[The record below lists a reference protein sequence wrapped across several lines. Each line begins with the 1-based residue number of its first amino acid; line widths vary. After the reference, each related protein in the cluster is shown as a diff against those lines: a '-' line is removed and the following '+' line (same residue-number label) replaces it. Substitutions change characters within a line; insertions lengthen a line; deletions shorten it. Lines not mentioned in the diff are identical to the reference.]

1 MLQVNSIRPRLL
13 SFVLPLPDYFI
24 KPLVFYPPC
33 GLQIIYNQG
42 RFVEQTYWS
51 LWRWLLNYFFYSQ
64 GIMMS
69 AFKKLV
75 EHSQKCSRF
84 QHLSAICGW
93 DAASMMPAG
102 GNQARSEAMA
112 ELSVHIHGLMTQPQ
126 LADWIADAE
135 NENLNAE
142 QKSSLREIKRQ
153 WQQANLLPEK
163 LVQAK
168 SLAGSKCEHA
178 WRTQRGENDWVG
190 FEKNWREVVELSREE
205 AQIRADA
212 AGLTPYDAMLDIYEP
227 GTSSASLDAL
237 FSDVKTWLPGLI
249 DQVIEKQSTE
259 QLIAPTGHYP
269 TDKQKALGLEVMK
282 LLKFDFE
289 HGRLDES
296 VHPFCGG
303 VPSDVRITTRYDESE
318 FVQSLMG
325 IVHETG
331 HARYEQGLPKAL
343 AGTPAGEARSMG
355 IHESQSL
362 FFEMQVGRSDAFIA
376 HLARMAGNQ
385 FSGPEFEQENF
396 KKIYTRVK
404 KDFIRV
410 DADELT
416 YPAHVILRYE
426 IERDLINGDIKH
438 TDVPE
443 LWNQKMQDY
452 LGLSTQGNFTN
463 GCMQDIHWTDGA
475 FGYFPSYT
483 LGAMYAAQFM
493 AAMKQT
499 VDVDQV
505 IQSGDLTP
513 IFSWLESNIWSKG
526 SLLTTDELVKGA
538 TGETLNAKFFQ
549 DHLKARYL

>member
-1 MLQVNSIRPRLL
+1 
-13 SFVLPLPDYFI
+13 
-24 KPLVFYPPC
+24 
-33 GLQIIYNQG
+33 
-42 RFVEQTYWS
+42 
-51 LWRWLLNYFFYSQ
+51 
-64 GIMMS
+64 MS
-69 AFKKLV
+69 AFKKLTT
-75 EHSQKCSRF
+75 HSKKISHF
-84 QHLSAICGW
+84 NHLAAICGW
-93 DAASMMPAG
+93 DQAAVMPSG
-102 GNQARSEAMA
+102 GNSARSEAMA
-112 ELSVHIHGLMTQPQ
+112 ELSVHIHSLHTQPQ
-126 LADWIADAE
+126 LADWFAE
-135 NENLNAE
+135 AE
-142 QKSSLREIKRQ
+142 TEQLGSQDQATLRELKRQ
-153 WQQANLLPEK
+153 WQQTNLLPED

-178 WRTQRGENDWVG
+178 WRTQRGENDWQG
-190 FEKNWREVVELSREE
+190 FEKNWAEVVKLSQEE

-212 AGLTPYDAMLDIYEP
+212 NDSTPYDAMLDIYEP

-237 FSDVKTWLPGLI
+237 FSDVKTWLPNLI
-249 DQVIEKQSTE
+249 DQVIDKQAQE
-259 QLIAPTGHYP
+259 PFIQPTGTFDTQH
-269 TDKQKALGLEVMK
+269 QKALGLEVMK
-282 LLKFDFE
+282 LLQFDFE

-343 AGTPAGEARSMG
+343 SGLPSGEARSMG

-376 HLARMAGNQ
+376 HLAKLAGQ
-385 FSGPEFEQENF
+385 HFTQHDAKLFSQDNF
-396 KKIYTRVK
+396 QKLYTRVK

-426 IERDLINGDIKH
+426 IERDLINGKIKH
-438 TDVPE
+438 TDVPD
-443 LWNQKMQDY
+443 LWDSKMQQY
-452 LGLSTQGNFTN
+452 LGLSTQGNFKN

-493 AAMKQT
+493 TAMQRS
-499 VDVDQV
+499 VNVEDA
-505 IQSGDLTP
+505 IISGDLTP
-513 IFSWLESNIWSKG
+513 IFNWLGENIWSKG
-526 SLLTTDELVKGA
+526 SLLTTEELVKQA
-538 TGETLNAKFFQ
+538 TGETLNASHFQ
-549 DHLKARYL
+549 QHLTQRYLNQ